1 METQETP
8 GSRES
13 DDPAEAPQKNPADAP
28 AMSRTEKLFVR
39 VSVWQ
44 TVLSVAG
51 VFIGVV
57 ALYAALTESEAA
69 RKQTAAT
76 VWPYLQLE
84 ISDYANETG
93 AGFSIAFSN
102 AGVGPARVRAMELRL
117 AGAPVRDWEAA
128 VASLVAQD
136 APVPDFGRNFII
148 GRVLTPGESV
158 TLLQTHDRALV
169 AAFRA
174 AVASPDTGLRFC
186 YCSIFDDCWLRD
198 SRDEAA
204 DPRRVE
210 ACPDFGEAGFR
221 Y

>member
-1 METQETP
+1 LKDDETSGMPDEAPETP
-8 GSRES
+8 
-13 DDPAEAPQKNPADAP
+13 EAPAAAP
-28 AMSRTEKLFVR
+28 PPSRTEKLFVR

-102 AGVGPARVRAMELRL
+102 AGVGPARVRGMELSI
-117 AGAPVRDWEAA
+117 AGRPVADWETA
-128 VASLVAQD
+128 VARLVEEGSPA
-136 APVPDFGRNFII
+136 FGRNFII

-158 TLLQTHDRALV
+158 TLVQTHDRRLV
-169 AAFRA
+169 AAFRE
-174 AVASPDTGLRFC
+174 AVASRGTWVRLC

-204 DPRRVE
+204 DPEPVE
-210 ACPDFGEAGFR
+210 ACPDFGAAAFR
-221 Y
+221 D

>member
-1 METQETP
+1 MAASHRAGRTGYPVECRRQAPAAGAGSAIIRSRRLETQETP
-8 GSRES
+8 GSRDN
-13 DDPAEAPQKNPADAP
+13 DDPAEASQETASETP

-84 ISDYANETG
+84 VSDYANESG

-102 AGVGPARVRAMELRL
+102 AGVGPARVRAMQLRI
-117 AGAPVRDWEAA
+117 AGRRSATGRLPLRASSRKTPRSRISAA
-128 VASLVAQD
+128 TS
-136 APVPDFGRNFII
+136 
-148 GRVLTPGESV
+148 SS
-158 TLLQTHDRALV
+158 
-169 AAFRA
+169 AA
-174 AVASPDTGLRFC
+174 C
-186 YCSIFDDCWLRD
+186 
-198 SRDEAA
+198 
-204 DPRRVE
+204 
-210 ACPDFGEAGFR
+210 
-221 Y
+221 

>member
-1 METQETP
+1 MQ
-8 GSRES
+8 
-13 DDPAEAPQKNPADAP
+13 DDKTSGVPDDAP
-28 AMSRTEKLFVR
+28 ATPDGQEVARAPTRTEKLFVR

-76 VWPYLQLE
+76 VWPYLQFE
-84 ISDYANETG
+84 ISDYANEAG

-102 AGVGPARVRAMELRL
+102 AGVGPARVREMQLSIADR
-117 AGAPVRDWEAA
+117 PVTDWETA
-128 VASLVAQD
+128 VARLVEEERPA
-136 APVPDFGRNFII
+136 FGQNFII

-158 TLLQTHDRALV
+158 TLVQTHDRRLV
-169 AAFRA
+169 EAFRQ
-174 AVASPDTGLRFC
+174 AVALPGTWVRLC
-186 YCSIFDDCWLRD
+186 YCSIFDECWLRD

-204 DPRRVE
+204 DPEPVE
-210 ACPDFGEAGFR
+210 ACPDFGAAAFR
-221 Y
+221 D